1 ISQLSRLPV
10 SPRLVFVFE
19 NLETVLAMPVWPSA
33 VAVHGSGYAVDAV
46 AQLAWIGGARVIY
59 WGDLDSHG
67 FAILN
72 RLRTHLPDVEPV
84 VMHEPALRAHE
95 RLCEPQPKPSSG
107 PVRELSGPEARAR
120 ERIRA
125 EGDVRLE
132 QARIPWDTALA
143 RLTPAVGDPRWGRL
157 GE

>member
-1 ISQLSRLPV
+1 
-10 SPRLVFVFE
+10 
-19 NLETVLAMPVWPSA
+19 AMPVWPSA

-67 FAILN
+67 FALLN

-84 VMHEPALRAHE
+84 VLVEATRRRPEDRRVRE
-95 RLCEPQPKPSSG
+95 PKPSRG
-107 PVRELSGPEARAR
+107 TFREPPGSETRAPG
-120 ERIRA
+120 RIRA

-132 QARIPWDTALA
+132 QERIPWDTALA
-143 RLTPAVGDPRWGRL
+143 RLTAAVGEPRWGRL
-157 GE
+157 GEGTGPQAGDRTEWGR